1 MDDYLNSHQSQAI
14 PPRTPAGRR
23 DYHYDNDVV
32 LNMYQE
38 TLFCPNTFVLD
49 SVRNTFIATT
59 RRNRYKSYG
68 AVSDNGINNTLTYT
82 NTRNHHNSNDDA
94 IDNDTNNTLTVNC
107 GNYHNSND
115 NVWDNNS
122 SSSPLTIYKNTE
134 YAVVPLLHA
143 EDEIYERL
151 TSCFK
156 VSFIDYLFVFL
167 YLSFKTSTMSPATGV
182 EYRVTRL
189 LRKKPTDLLVR
200 LELTIMSFAAMP
212 IHLQTRIDSFKSYR
226 SYDFAI

>member
-49 SVRNTFIATT
+49 PARNTFIETT
-59 RRNRYKSYG
+59 RRNRHKSYG
-68 AVSDNGINNTLTYT
+68 AVSDNGINNTLT
-82 NTRNHHNSNDDA
+82 
-94 IDNDTNNTLTVNC
+94 VNC

-115 NVWDNNS
+115 DVWDNNS

-156 VSFIDYLFVFL
+156 VSFIDYLFVF
-167 YLSFKTSTMSPATGV
+167 FIF
-182 EYRVTRL
+182 L
-189 LRKKPTDLLVR
+189 LK
-200 LELTIMSFAAMP
+200 
-212 IHLQTRIDSFKSYR
+212 LQQ
-226 SYDFAI
+226 